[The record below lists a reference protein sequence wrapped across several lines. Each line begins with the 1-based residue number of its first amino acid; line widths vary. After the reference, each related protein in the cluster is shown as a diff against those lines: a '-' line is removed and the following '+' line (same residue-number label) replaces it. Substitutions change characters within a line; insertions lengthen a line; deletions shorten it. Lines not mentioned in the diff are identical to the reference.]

1 MRTLAIDIETYS
13 SISLKDCGVHVY
25 AESIDFEILLFGYAF
40 DDEPVRVVDIARGE
54 NLPDEVTKALVDPG
68 ILKTAFN
75 APFERTCISKW
86 LGVKL
91 PADEW
96 SCTAVMA
103 RELGY
108 PSSLEAVGKA
118 IGLPEDQQKLKTGK
132 ALIRYFSLP
141 CTPTKVNGDR
151 ARNLPEHDLE
161 RWQMYKEYNKQDVET
176 ERAIRNILSVYPI
189 HPSEHA
195 LWVLDQR
202 VNDRG
207 VLVDTIFAQKAIDAD
222 EQNKAPVLQKFQA
235 LTGLDNPKSVV
246 QLKAWLE
253 NEAGFEIESLEKK
266 AIPALKTKANSERIN
281 KALEYRSQCSK
292 TSTEKYK
299 AMLRCA
305 GSDHR
310 ARGLTMFYGAGR
322 TGRWAGRLIQMQNLP
337 RNYMKDLDDAREC
350 VMHDCLDMMYDNPA
364 DVLSQL
370 IRTAF
375 IPKPGCKFIVSD
387 FSAIEARVI
396 AWFAEEQWRLDVFN
410 THGKIYEASAE
421 MMFRLP
427 AGSVKKGSP
436 ERTKGKIAEL
446 ALGYG
451 GSTGA
456 LKAMGAL
463 DMGLKEPELKPLV
476 DAWRHSNPHIVQFW
490 WDVGSMVEKA
500 LMGHPGS
507 LRYGIAAEHQGD
519 LLRITLPNGRQLSYV
534 NPKLQIGAGKF
545 DSNLITY
552 DGVIQKT
559 GAWGRV
565 ETYGPK
571 LVENIVQATSRD
583 CLAESMKRLEANG
596 IPIVFHVHDEVICE
610 VPINSYSADD
620 IAEIMSEP
628 ISWAPG
634 LPLRAD
640 AYECGY
646 YRKD

>member
-13 SISLKDCGVHVY
+13 SISLGDCGVHVY

-40 DDEPVRVVDIARGE
+40 DDEPVNVVDIARGE
-54 NLPDEVTKALVDPG
+54 ELPDEVLQALLDPEV
-68 ILKTAFN
+68 LKTAFN
-75 APFERTCISKW
+75 APFERTCLAAW
-86 LGVKL
+86 FGTEM
-91 PADEW
+91 PADQW
-96 SCTAVMA
+96 SCTAVLA

-108 PSSLEAVGKA
+108 PSSLEAVGA
-118 IGLPEDQQKLKTGK
+118 AVGLPEDKQKLKTGK

-141 CTPTKVNGDR
+141 CKPTRANGAR
-151 ARNLPEHDLE
+151 ARNLPEHDLAKWE
-161 RWQMYKEYNKQDVET
+161 MYKDYNAQDVET
-176 ERAIRNILSVYPI
+176 ERAIRNKLNKYSV

-195 LWVLDQR
+195 LWVLDQS

-207 VLVDTIFAQKAIDAD
+207 VLVDTIFAKKAIDAD
-222 EQNKAPVLQKFQA
+222 GQNKDLVSQKFQE
-235 LTGLDNPKSVV
+235 LTGLENPKSVV

-253 NEAGFEIESLEKK
+253 NEAGFHIESIEKK
-266 AIPALKTKANSERIN
+266 YIANIKEKAQSDRVN
-281 KALEYRSQCSK
+281 KALEYRAQCSK

-299 AMLRCA
+299 AMIRCA

-337 RNYMKDLDDAREC
+337 RNYMQDLDDARQS
-350 VMHDCLDMMYDNPA
+350 VMHDSLDIMYENPA

-396 AWFAEEQWRLDVFN
+396 AWLAKEKWRLDVFN

-427 AGSVKKGSP
+427 VGSVKKGSP

-451 GSTGA
+451 GSVGA
-456 LKAMGAL
+456 LKSMGAL
-463 DMGLKEPELKPLV
+463 DMGLKEAELKPLV
-476 DAWRHSNPHIVQFW
+476 DAWRHSNPHIVAYW
-490 WDVGSMVEKA
+490 WDVGRMVEKA
-500 LMGHPGS
+500 ILDHPGA
-507 LRYGIAAEHQGD
+507 LDYGISAKHEGD
-519 LLRITLPNGRQLSYV
+519 LLRITLPIGRQISYV
-534 NPKLQIGAGKF
+534 NPACILGAGKY

-552 DGVIQKT
+552 DGVIQET

-583 CLAESMKRLEANG
+583 CLAEAMRRLEHQG

-610 VPINSYSADD
+610 VPINSYTADD

-634 LPLRAD
+634 LPLKAD
-640 AYECGY
+640 AYECEY